1 MLPRSII
8 TTEAPESLAVIAAAN
23 GTSRADD
30 RQAVTY
36 PMLLTSGYV
45 GNRISGLANI

>member
-8 TTEAPESLAVIAAAN
+8 TTEAPEVLAVIAAAN

-30 RQAVTY
+30 RQAVTH
-36 PMLLTSGYV
+36 PMPPDL
-45 GNRISGLANI
+45 RIRRSPYIR